1 MRRWRLIALASEP
14 RISYAD
20 SSALVKLVLDEPE
33 TAALAEYFAS
43 TRPALVTSRIAV
55 VEVGRALRVANA
67 SLAAEANARELL
79 TAATL
84 VDVGRTIVQVAAHIA
99 SETIRTLDAIHLATL
114 QLVDPDEVLVYDRRL
129 GDAVRSLGYTVIA
142 PGA

>member
-1 MRRWRLIALASEP
+1 M
-14 RISYAD
+14 
-20 SSALVKLVLDEPE
+20 KLVLQEPE
-33 TAALAEYFAS
+33 TAALAEYIAS
-43 TRPALVTSRIAV
+43 TRPALATSRIAV

-84 VDVGRTIVQVAAHIA
+84 VDVGRTIVQAAVQIA